1 MPHTINQ
8 TPVNLSTT
16 QPGIQ
21 PPPAPPNGT
30 SNGNAPPPAVT
41 NPGNGNGSATIAA
54 NQSTAPDLAA
64 TDPDIGNAP
73 DPDASADVTA
83 PTTEPHN
90 NRATKI
96 ALLVVA
102 ILIALGIVGAM
113 LYSGGKPAPKPVPP
127 TPAPPVPV
135 VVVQETDYA
144 ACGKPVALAAGE
156 AHSCVGRSAGVY
168 IMPDPDGRIFPCG
181 CAKALPGK

>member
-8 TPVNLSTT
+8 PPVNLSTT

-21 PPPAPPNGT
+21 PPPPAPPNGT
-30 SNGNAPPPAVT
+30 SNGNAPPLVAT
-41 NPGNGNGSATIAA
+41 NPGNGSATTAA
-54 NQSTAPDLAA
+54 NQGTMPDLAA
-64 TDPDIGNAP
+64 TQPDVGNAP
-73 DPDASADVTA
+73 DPDAAA
-83 PTTEPHN
+83 PIEPRN
-90 NRATKI
+90 NRAAKI

-102 ILIALGIVGAM
+102 ILIALGVLGAM
-113 LYSGGKPAPKPVPP
+113 VYSGMKPTPKPVPP

-156 AHSCVGRSAGVY
+156 AHSCVGRSTGVY